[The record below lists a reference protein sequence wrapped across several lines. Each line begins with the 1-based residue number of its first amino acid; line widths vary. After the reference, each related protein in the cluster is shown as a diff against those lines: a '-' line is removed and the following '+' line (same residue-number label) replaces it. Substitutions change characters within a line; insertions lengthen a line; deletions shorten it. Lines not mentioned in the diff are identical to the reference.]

1 MNYLIIV
8 SRFNEDINWLNPV
21 MDNTIIINKGKQLN
35 IFNEIPLE
43 NVGRESHSYLW
54 YIINA
59 YDNLPDII
67 VFTQADISDHR
78 EKNDSSY
85 LLQMKKEAEENGK
98 SLPYKNHYTSNLNNN
113 DLWCDP
119 EWNLQKDGTYY
130 LHNNYKNNNRV
141 VFSKWFMKNINKRY
155 PNPINIYTNGLFAVK
170 KELILKHPKI
180 YYERLIK
187 EVSHHIDPSEGHF
200 FERSWFYI
208 FR

>member
-8 SRFNEDINWLNPV
+8 SRYNEDINWLEPV
-21 MDNTIIINKGKQLN
+21 MDNTIIINKGNPLN
-35 IFNEIPLE
+35 IYNEIPLE

-59 YDNLPDII
+59 YENLPDILI
-67 VFTQADISDHR
+67 FTQADISDHR
-78 EKNDSSY
+78 DKNDSSY
-85 LLQMKKEAEENGK
+85 LLQMKEQAKQNGK
-98 SLPYKNHYTSNLNNN
+98 SLPHKTHYTSNLNNN

-130 LHNNYKNNNRV
+130 LHNNYKNNKRV
-141 VFSKWFMKNINKRY
+141 VFSKWFKKNINKKY

-180 YYERLIK
+180 YYEKLIK
-187 EVSHHIDPSEGHF
+187 ELSHHLDPSEGHF